1 MPPSSTSAAPPLVI
15 ILMGVSGCGKTV
27 VGKLLAADLGW
38 EFVDA
43 DGHHPPENVE
53 RMRRGIPLEDE
64 HRWPWLDRLA
74 GLVDAALVRGPGSP
88 GLVLACSALKRSY
101 RDRIGAGR
109 PGVRLV
115 HLDGPESLIRERIEQ
130 RTGHYMP
137 ASLLASQCALLERP
151 KDEESAITVG
161 IAATPAEIARDIRRA
176 VAAG

>member
-1 MPPSSTSAAPPLVI
+1 MNRSMPPAAI
-15 ILMGVSGCGKTV
+15 ILMGVSGSGKTA
-27 VGKLLAADLGW
+27 VGTLLAADLGW

-74 GLVDAALVRGPGSP
+74 GLVDAALVRGPAAP

-151 KDEESAITVG
+151 KAEEGAITVEVS
-161 IAATPAEIARDIRRA
+161 ATPEEIVRIIRA
-176 VAAG
+176 ALAAG